1 MSEADSAGGA
11 TASGGIDEEEGGD
24 TFSGRLGLIF
34 ATIGA
39 AIGTGNI
46 WRFPRMVG
54 ANGGGSFLV
63 PWLIFLFVWSVPL
76 IIAEFAIG
84 KRSRVGTV
92 GSFRIFAGRRFA
104 WMGLW
109 TAWISTA
116 IGFYY
121 AVVTGWCLNYFRLAV
136 SGGLNSSVDTT
147 EVWNN
152 FLANPGLVIFFQFLA
167 VIITMAAIWKGAKA
181 IEKVNVTLMVSLFI
195 LLFAALILA
204 LIMDFED
211 GTLDGFV
218 YMFTIQP
225 EYLVKPE
232 TWINGLAQ
240 SAWSCSAGMG
250 MAITY
255 SVYMRKDED
264 TTLNAATMC
273 LANNS
278 ISIIAGLTVMMAVFS
293 VLADPLSAVS
303 GGSSA
308 ITFLVLPEV
317 FAQAPGG
324 PIVQVTMVAMFF
336 LALSFAALTSMISTV
351 ELCVRNFVDHGIDR
365 NVAVPATGAAIF
377 LFGLPSAALWILIDD
392 STGVAFPQF
401 LEVQDHIWGYG
412 LMFSG
417 LFIAY
422 SIWKYGW
429 SRYRVWQ
436 DENGLTGFNF
446 RDYLDHGVSS
456 FRDDFINTGDNDWWI
471 GKWWDYIMYLGFPLM
486 FSVLMISYF
495 GDLLFNVHE
504 PWNPTNP
511 HGISIIL
518 LFWGITAGIFISLNR
533 YVLVN
538 KMVRTG
544 GEGFP
549 LWIIS
554 GDWRLEPRPLYRNV
568 PAGADAAVEMLPGGD
583 DPFILH
589 AGDDLPP
596 TFIDDDGKEWQTS
609 GPGGSGGGSVGG
621 GSSASVID
629 AEIA

>member
-1 MSEADSAGGA
+1 MSEGG
-11 TASGGIDEEEGGD
+11 SDE
-24 TFSGRLGLIF
+24 FSGRLGLIF

-63 PWLIFLFVWSVPL
+63 PWLIFLFLWSVPL
-76 IIAEFAIG
+76 IIAEFALG
-84 KRSRVGTV
+84 KRSRTGTV
-92 GSFRIFAGRRFA
+92 GTFRIFAGRRFA

-121 AVVTGWCLNYFRLAV
+121 AVVTGWCINYFQTAIR
-136 SGGLNSSVDTT
+136 GGLGSEVDTV
-147 EVWNN
+147 EVWNS
-152 FLANPGLVIFFQFLA
+152 FLQNPGEVIFFQAIA
-167 VIITMAAIWKGAKA
+167 VAITMLAIWKGAKA
-181 IEKVNVTLMVSLFI
+181 IEKVNVGLMVSLFI
-195 LLFAALILA
+195 LLFAALFLA
-204 LIMDFED
+204 FVMDLDD
-211 GTLDGFV
+211 GSLDGFV
-218 YMFTIQP
+218 YMFSIQP
-225 EYLVKPE
+225 EYLMQPE
-232 TWINGLAQ
+232 TWINGLSQ

-278 ISIIAGLTVMMAVFS
+278 ISIIAGLTVMMAVFA
-293 VLADPLSAVS
+293 VVDDPLAAVS

-324 PIVQVTMVAMFF
+324 PIVQLAMVTMFF

-365 NVAVPATGAAIF
+365 PQAVGFTSIAIF
-377 LFGLPSAALWILIDD
+377 LFGLPSAVTWILVDG

-429 SRYRVWQ
+429 NRYRAWQ
-436 DENGLTGFNF
+436 DENDLSGFDLQ
-446 RDYLDHGVSS
+446 DYLDHGVSS

-486 FSVLMISYF
+486 FSVLILSYF
-495 GDLLFNVHE
+495 MDMLVNVDN
-504 PWNPTNP
+504 PWDPTNAN
-511 HGISIIL
+511 GISIIL
-518 LFWGITAGIFISLNR
+518 LFWGITAGLFITFNNR
-533 YVLVN
+533 MLVN
-538 KMVRTG
+538 RMVPTTDD
-544 GEGFP
+544 P
-549 LWIIS
+549 WILAVLS
-554 GDWRLEPRPLYRNV
+554 GNYTLEPRPLFRNV
-568 PAGADAAVEMLPGGD
+568 PEGAQVPIDMLPGGD
-583 DPFILH
+583 DPFVVGVGEALPATFVDDNGETRSH
-589 AGDDLPP
+589 TGAGL
-596 TFIDDDGKEWQTS
+596 E
-609 GPGGSGGGSVGG
+609 
-621 GSSASVID
+621 
-629 AEIA
+629 AELA

>member
-1 MSEADSAGGA
+1 MA
-11 TASGGIDEEEGGD
+11 EGGSD
-24 TFSGRLGLIF
+24 EFSGRLGLIF

-63 PWLIFLFVWSVPL
+63 PWLIFLFLWSVPL
-76 IIAEFAIG
+76 IIAEFALG
-84 KRSRVGTV
+84 KRSRTGTV
-92 GSFRIFAGRRFA
+92 GTFRIFAGKRFA

-121 AVVTGWCLNYFRLAV
+121 AVVTGWCINYFQTAV
-136 SGGLNSSVDTT
+136 RGGLGSEVDTV
-147 EVWNN
+147 EVWNS
-152 FLANPGLVIFFQFLA
+152 FLQNPMEVVFFQAIA
-167 VIITMAAIWKGAKA
+167 VAITMLAIWKGAKA
-181 IEKVNVTLMVSLFI
+181 IEKVNVGLMISLFI
-195 LLFAALILA
+195 LLFAALFLA
-204 LIMDFED
+204 FVMDLED

-218 YMFTIQP
+218 YMFSIQP
-225 EYLVKPE
+225 EYLAQPE
-232 TWINGLAQ
+232 TWINGLSQ

-278 ISIIAGLTVMMAVFS
+278 ISIIAGLTVMMAVFA
-293 VLADPLSAVS
+293 VVDDPLAAVS

-324 PIVQVTMVAMFF
+324 PVVQLAMVTMFF

-351 ELCVRNFVDHGIDR
+351 ELCVRNFVDHGIER
-365 NVAVPATGAAIF
+365 PQAVGFTSLAIF
-377 LFGLPSAALWILIDD
+377 FFGLPSAATWILVDD

-429 SRYRVWQ
+429 NRYRAWQ
-436 DENGLTGFNF
+436 EENDISGFSM
-446 RDYLDHGVSS
+446 RDYLDNGVSS

-486 FSVLMISYF
+486 FSVLILSYF
-495 GDLLFNVHE
+495 ADMLANVDN
-504 PWNPTNP
+504 PWDPTNAN
-511 HGISIIL
+511 GISIIL
-518 LFWGITAGIFISLNR
+518 LFWGITAGLFIGLNR
-533 YVLVN
+533 FIIINRIVPTSGN
-538 KMVRTG
+538 PW
-544 GEGFP
+544 P
-549 LWIIS
+549 LALLS
-554 GDWRLEPRPLYRNV
+554 GNFTLEPRPLYRNV
-568 PAGADAAVEMLPGGD
+568 PEGAEVPIDTLPGGE
-583 DPFILH
+583 DPFIVEV
-589 AGDDLPP
+589 GENLPE
-596 TFIDDDGKEWQTS
+596 TFIDDYGETKPHT
-609 GPGGSGGGSVGG
+609 GS
-621 GSSASVID
+621 IIE
-629 AEIA
+629 AEIGYSYDQV

>member
-1 MSEADSAGGA
+1 MNPQEPSSDQ
-11 TASGGIDEEEGGD
+11 
-24 TFSGRLGLIF
+24 FSGRMGLIF

-63 PWLIFLFVWSVPL
+63 PWLIFLFLWSIPL
-76 IIAEFAIG
+76 IIAEFALG
-84 KRSRVGTV
+84 KRSRTGTV
-92 GSFRIFAGRRFA
+92 GTFRIFAGPKFA

-121 AVVTGWCLNYFRLAV
+121 AVVTGWCLNYFQTAIR
-136 SGGLNSSVDTT
+136 GGLSQGVDTI

-152 FLANPGLVIFFQFLA
+152 FLQAPGQVIIFQMIAIL
-167 VIITMAAIWKGAKA
+167 ITMAAIWRGAKA
-181 IEKVNVTLMVSLFI
+181 IEKANVMLMVSLFV
-195 LLFAALILA
+195 LLFTALFLA
-204 LIMDFED
+204 FVMDFED

-218 YMFTIQP
+218 YMFSIQP
-225 EYLVKPE
+225 EYLMEPE
-232 TWINGLAQ
+232 TWINGLSQ

-278 ISIIAGLTVMMAVFS
+278 ISIIAGLTVMMAVFA
-293 VLADPLSAVS
+293 VADDPLSAVG

-317 FAQAPGG
+317 FAKAPGG
-324 PIVQVTMVAMFF
+324 PAIQLLMVAIFF

-351 ELCVRNFVDHGIDR
+351 ELCVRNFVDHGVDR
-365 NVAVPATGAAIF
+365 SQAVGFTSVAIF
-377 LFGLPSAALWILIDD
+377 LFGLPSAALWILVDD

-429 SRYRVWQ
+429 SRYKSWQ
-436 DENGLTGFNF
+436 QENEVEDFDMGDYVENG
-446 RDYLDHGVSS
+446 VSA
-456 FRDDFINTGDNDWWI
+456 FRDDFVNTGDNDWWI
-471 GKWWDYIMYLGFPLM
+471 GRWWDAIMYIGFPVM
-486 FSVLMISYF
+486 FAVLMLSYF
-495 GDLLFNVHE
+495 GDLLLNVHD

-518 LFWGITAGIFISLNR
+518 LFWGVTAITFFSLNK

-538 KMVRTG
+538 RMVPTTDSPWPFYVLSRDF
-544 GEGFP
+544 E
-549 LWIIS
+549 
-554 GDWRLEPRPLYRNV
+554 LEPRPLFRNV
-568 PAGADAAVEMLPGGD
+568 PEGADAPIDMLPGGD
-583 DPFILH
+583 DPFVVQSG
-589 AGDDLPP
+589 AELPDSFVDEHGE
-596 TFIDDDGKEWQTS
+596 TRRHSMATVE
-609 GPGGSGGGSVGG
+609 
-621 GSSASVID
+621 
-629 AEIA
+629 AELA

>member
-1 MSEADSAGGA
+1 MEAKGEAG
-11 TASGGIDEEEGGD
+11 SDE
-24 TFSGRLGLIF
+24 FSGRLGLIF

-63 PWLIFLFVWSVPL
+63 PWLIFLFLWSVPL
-76 IIAEFAIG
+76 IIAEFALG
-84 KRSRVGTV
+84 KRSRTGTV
-92 GSFRIFAGRRFA
+92 GTFRIFAGNRFA

-121 AVVTGWCLNYFRLAV
+121 AVVTGWCINYFQTAV
-136 SGGLNSSVDTT
+136 RGGLGSEVDTVQ
-147 EVWNN
+147 VWND
-152 FLANPGLVIFFQFLA
+152 FLQDPSQVIFFQTLS
-167 VIITMAAIWKGAKA
+167 VLITMAAIWKGAKA

-195 LLFAALILA
+195 LLFAALFLSFV
-204 LIMDFED
+204 MDLDD
-211 GTLDGFV
+211 GTLDGFI
-218 YMFTIQP
+218 YMFSIQP
-225 EYLVKPE
+225 EYLTQPE
-232 TWINGLAQ
+232 TWINGLSQ

-293 VLADPLSAVS
+293 VSDDPLGAVS

-324 PIVQVTMVAMFF
+324 PVVQLLMVTMFF

-351 ELCVRNFVDHGIDR
+351 ELCVRNFVDHGIER
-365 NVAVPATGAAIF
+365 KKAVGFTTLAIF
-377 LFGLPSAALWILIDD
+377 LFGLPSAALWILVDPD
-392 STGVAFPQF
+392 TGVAFPQF

-429 SRYRVWQ
+429 NRYRVWQ
-436 DENGLTGFNF
+436 DENDITGFSF
-446 RDYLDHGVSS
+446 RDYLDNGVSS

-471 GKWWDYIMYLGFPLM
+471 GKWWDYIMYLGFPIM
-486 FSVLMISYF
+486 FGVLILSYF
-495 GDLLFNVHE
+495 SDLILNVNN
-504 PWNPTNP
+504 PWDPTNAD
-511 HGISIIL
+511 GITIIL
-518 LFWGITAGIFISLNR
+518 LFWGITAGLFVSMNKYI
-533 YVLVN
+533 LVN
-538 KMVRTG
+538 RVLSMNGTIW
-544 GEGFP
+544 P
-549 LWIIS
+549 PSW
-554 GDWRLEPRPLYRNV
+554 DLEPRPLYRNV
-568 PAGADAAVEMLPGGD
+568 PIGAEVSIDTLPGGE
-583 DPFILH
+583 DPFIVEVGESLPETFVNEYGETQTHTLH
-589 AGDDLPP
+589 A
-596 TFIDDDGKEWQTS
+596 QS
-609 GPGGSGGGSVGG
+609 
-621 GSSASVID
+621 
-629 AEIA
+629 

>member
-1 MSEADSAGGA
+1 MKPQESSSDQ
-11 TASGGIDEEEGGD
+11 
-24 TFSGRLGLIF
+24 FSGRLGLIF

-63 PWLIFLFVWSVPL
+63 PWLIFLFLWSIPL
-76 IIAEFAIG
+76 IIAEFALG
-84 KRSRVGTV
+84 KRSRTGTV
-92 GSFRIFAGRRFA
+92 GTFRIFAGPKFA

-121 AVVTGWCLNYFRLAV
+121 AVVTGWCLNYFQTAIR
-136 SGGLNSSVDTT
+136 GGLSQGVDTI

-152 FLANPGLVIFFQFLA
+152 FLQAPGQVIIFQMIAIL
-167 VIITMAAIWKGAKA
+167 ITMAAIWKGAKA
-181 IEKVNVTLMVSLFI
+181 IEKANVMLMVSLFV
-195 LLFAALILA
+195 LLFVALFLSFV
-204 LIMDFED
+204 MDFED

-218 YMFTIQP
+218 YMFSIQP
-225 EYLVKPE
+225 EYLMEPE
-232 TWINGLAQ
+232 TWINGLSQ

-278 ISIIAGLTVMMAVFS
+278 ISIIAGLTVMMAVFA
-293 VLADPLSAVS
+293 VVDDPLSAVG

-317 FAQAPGG
+317 FAKAPGG
-324 PIVQVTMVAMFF
+324 PAVQLLMVAVFF

-351 ELCVRNFVDHGIDR
+351 ELCVRNFVDHGVDR
-365 NVAVPATGAAIF
+365 SQAVGFTSAAIF
-377 LFGLPSAALWILIDD
+377 LFGLPSAALWILVDD

-429 SRYRVWQ
+429 SRYKSWQ
-436 DENGLTGFNF
+436 QENEVVDFDMGDYVENG
-446 RDYLDHGVSS
+446 VSA
-456 FRDDFINTGDNDWWI
+456 FRDDFVNTGDNDWWI
-471 GKWWDYIMYLGFPLM
+471 GRWWDVIMYIGFPAM
-486 FSVLMISYF
+486 FAVLMLSYF
-495 GDLLFNVHE
+495 GDLLINVHD

-518 LFWGITAGIFISLNR
+518 LFWGVTAITFVSLNK

-538 KMVRTG
+538 RMVPTTDSPW
-544 GEGFP
+544 P
-549 LWIIS
+549 LYVLS
-554 GDWRLEPRPLYRNV
+554 RDFELEPRPLFRNV
-568 PAGADAAVEMLPGGD
+568 PDGAEAPIDMLPGGD
-583 DPFILH
+583 DPFVVQ
-589 AGDDLPP
+589 AGEQLPDSFVDEHGE
-596 TFIDDDGKEWQTS
+596 TRSHSMATVE
-609 GPGGSGGGSVGG
+609 
-621 GSSASVID
+621 
-629 AEIA
+629 AELA

>member
-1 MSEADSAGGA
+1 MA
-11 TASGGIDEEEGGD
+11 EGGSD
-24 TFSGRLGLIF
+24 EFSGRLGLIF

-63 PWLIFLFVWSVPL
+63 PWLIFLFLWSVPL
-76 IIAEFAIG
+76 IIAEFALG
-84 KRSRVGTV
+84 KRSRTGTV
-92 GSFRIFAGRRFA
+92 GTFRIFAGKRFA

-121 AVVTGWCLNYFRLAV
+121 AVVTGWCINYFQTAIR
-136 SGGLNSSVDTT
+136 GGLGSEVDTV
-147 EVWNN
+147 EVWNS
-152 FLANPGLVIFFQFLA
+152 FLQNPMEVVFFQSIA
-167 VIITMAAIWKGAKA
+167 VAITMLAIWKGAKA
-181 IEKVNVTLMVSLFI
+181 IEKVNVSLMISLFV
-195 LLFAALILA
+195 LLFAALFLSFV
-204 LIMDFED
+204 MDLED
-211 GTLDGFV
+211 GSLDGFV
-218 YMFTIQP
+218 YMFSIQP
-225 EYLVKPE
+225 EYLMQPE
-232 TWINGLAQ
+232 TWINGLSQ

-278 ISIIAGLTVMMAVFS
+278 ISIIAGLTVMMAVFA
-293 VLADPLSAVS
+293 VVDDPLAAVS

-324 PIVQVTMVAMFF
+324 PVVQLAMVTMFF

-351 ELCVRNFVDHGIDR
+351 ELCVRNFVDHGIER
-365 NVAVPATGAAIF
+365 PQAVGFTSLAIF
-377 LFGLPSAALWILIDD
+377 FFGLPSAATWILVDD

-429 SRYRVWQ
+429 NRYRVWQ
-436 DENGLTGFNF
+436 EENDITGFSLQ
-446 RDYLDHGVSS
+446 DYLDNGVSS

-471 GKWWDYIMYLGFPLM
+471 GKWWDYIMYLGFPIM
-486 FSVLMISYF
+486 FSVLILSYF
-495 GDLLFNVHE
+495 ADMLANVDN
-504 PWNPTNP
+504 PWDPTNAN
-511 HGISIIL
+511 GISIIL
-518 LFWGITAGIFISLNR
+518 LFWGVTAGLFIGLNR
-533 YVLVN
+533 FIIINRIVPTTGNPWPLAVL
-538 KMVRTG
+538 
-544 GEGFP
+544 
-549 LWIIS
+549 S
-554 GDWRLEPRPLYRNV
+554 GNFTLEPRPLYRNV
-568 PAGADAAVEMLPGGD
+568 PEGAEVPIDTLPGGD
-583 DPFILH
+583 DPFIVEVGEALPESFV
-589 AGDDLPP
+589 DDYGETRPH
-596 TFIDDDGKEWQTS
+596 T
-609 GPGGSGGGSVGG
+609 
-621 GSSASVID
+621 GSSIE
-629 AEIA
+629 AELA

>member
-1 MSEADSAGGA
+1 MAEGA
-11 TASGGIDEEEGGD
+11 SDE
-24 TFSGRLGLIF
+24 FSGRLGLIF

-54 ANGGGSFLV
+54 ANGGGSFLI
-63 PWLIFLFVWSVPL
+63 PWLIFLFLWSVPL
-76 IIAEFAIG
+76 IIAEFALG
-84 KRSRVGTV
+84 KRSRTGTV
-92 GSFRIFAGRRFA
+92 GTFRIFAGKRFA

-121 AVVTGWCLNYFRLAV
+121 AVVTGWCINYFQTAIR
-136 SGGLNSSVDTT
+136 GGLGSEVDTV
-147 EVWNN
+147 EVWNS
-152 FLANPGLVIFFQFLA
+152 FLQNPMEVVFFQAIA
-167 VIITMAAIWKGAKA
+167 VAITMLAIWKGAKA
-181 IEKVNVTLMVSLFI
+181 IEKVNVSLMISLFV
-195 LLFAALILA
+195 LLFAALFLSFV
-204 LIMDFED
+204 MDLED
-211 GTLDGFV
+211 GSLDGFV
-218 YMFTIQP
+218 YMFSIQP
-225 EYLVKPE
+225 EYLAQPE
-232 TWINGLAQ
+232 TWINGLSQ

-278 ISIIAGLTVMMAVFS
+278 ISIIAGLTVMMAVFA
-293 VLADPLSAVS
+293 VVDDPLAAVS

-324 PIVQVTMVAMFF
+324 PVVQLAMVTMFF

-351 ELCVRNFVDHGIDR
+351 ELCVRNFVDHGIER
-365 NVAVPATGAAIF
+365 PQAVGFTSLAIF
-377 LFGLPSAALWILIDD
+377 FFGLPSAATWILVDD

-429 SRYRVWQ
+429 NRYRVWQ
-436 DENGLTGFNF
+436 EENDISGFSL
-446 RDYLDHGVSS
+446 RDYLDNGVSS

-486 FSVLMISYF
+486 FSVLILSYF
-495 GDLLFNVHE
+495 ADMLANVDN
-504 PWNPTNP
+504 PWDPTNAN
-511 HGISIIL
+511 GISIIL
-518 LFWGITAGIFISLNR
+518 LFWGITAGLFIGLNR
-533 YVLVN
+533 FIIINRIVPTTSNPWPLAVL
-538 KMVRTG
+538 
-544 GEGFP
+544 
-549 LWIIS
+549 S
-554 GDWRLEPRPLYRNV
+554 GNFTLEPRPLYRNV
-568 PAGADAAVEMLPGGD
+568 PEGAEVPIDTLPGGD
-583 DPFILH
+583 DPFIVEVGEALPESFV
-589 AGDDLPP
+589 DDYGETRPH
-596 TFIDDDGKEWQTS
+596 T
-609 GPGGSGGGSVGG
+609 GSVIEADIGY
-621 GSSASVID
+621 SYDQA
-629 AEIA
+629 

>member
-1 MSEADSAGGA
+1 MAEGSS
-11 TASGGIDEEEGGD
+11 DE
-24 TFSGRLGLIF
+24 FSGRLGLIF

-63 PWLIFLFVWSVPL
+63 PWLIFLFLWSVPL
-76 IIAEFAIG
+76 IIAEFALG
-84 KRSRVGTV
+84 KRSRTGTV
-92 GSFRIFAGRRFA
+92 GTFRIFAGKRFA

-121 AVVTGWCLNYFRLAV
+121 AVVTGWCINYFQTAIR
-136 SGGLNSSVDTT
+136 GGLGSEVDTV
-147 EVWNN
+147 EVWNS
-152 FLANPGLVIFFQFLA
+152 FLQNPMEVVFFQTIA
-167 VIITMAAIWKGAKA
+167 VAITMLAIWRGAKA
-181 IEKVNVTLMVSLFI
+181 IEKVNVSLMISLFV
-195 LLFAALILA
+195 LLFAALFLSFV
-204 LIMDFED
+204 MDLED
-211 GTLDGFV
+211 GSLDGFV
-218 YMFTIQP
+218 YMFSIQP
-225 EYLVKPE
+225 EYLAQPE
-232 TWINGLAQ
+232 TWINGLSQ

-278 ISIIAGLTVMMAVFS
+278 ISIIAGLTVMMAVFA
-293 VLADPLSAVS
+293 VVDDPLAAVS

-324 PIVQVTMVAMFF
+324 PVVQLAMVTMFF

-351 ELCVRNFVDHGIDR
+351 ELCVRNFVDHGIER
-365 NVAVPATGAAIF
+365 PQAVGFTSLAIF
-377 LFGLPSAALWILIDD
+377 FFGLPSAATWILVDD

-429 SRYRVWQ
+429 NRYRVWQ
-436 DENGLTGFNF
+436 EENDISGFSLQ
-446 RDYLDHGVSS
+446 DYLDNGVSS

-486 FSVLMISYF
+486 FGVLILSYF
-495 GDLLFNVHE
+495 ADMLANVDN
-504 PWNPTNP
+504 PWDPTNAN
-511 HGISIIL
+511 GISIIL
-518 LFWGITAGIFISLNR
+518 LFWGITAGLFIGLNR
-533 YVLVN
+533 FIIINRIVPTSGN
-538 KMVRTG
+538 PW
-544 GEGFP
+544 P
-549 LWIIS
+549 LALLS
-554 GDWRLEPRPLYRNV
+554 GNFTLEPRPLYRNV
-568 PAGADAAVEMLPGGD
+568 PEGAEVPIDTLPGGE
-583 DPFILH
+583 DPFIVEV
-589 AGDDLPP
+589 GEDLPE
-596 TFIDDDGKEWQTS
+596 TFVDDYGETR
-609 GPGGSGGGSVGG
+609 PHTGS
-621 GSSASVID
+621 IIE
-629 AEIA
+629 AEIGYSYDQV

>member
-1 MSEADSAGGA
+1 MQAKGEAS
-11 TASGGIDEEEGGD
+11 SDE
-24 TFSGRLGLIF
+24 FSGRLGLIF

-63 PWLIFLFVWSVPL
+63 PWLIFLFLWSVPL
-76 IIAEFAIG
+76 IIAEFALG
-84 KRSRVGTV
+84 KRSRTGTV
-92 GSFRIFAGRRFA
+92 GTFRIFAGNRFA

-121 AVVTGWCLNYFRLAV
+121 AVVTGWCINYFQTAIR
-136 SGGLNSSVDTT
+136 GGLGSEVDTVQ
-147 EVWNN
+147 VWND
-152 FLANPGLVIFFQFLA
+152 FLQDPSQVIFFQSLS
-167 VIITMAAIWKGAKA
+167 VLITMAAIWKGAKA

-195 LLFAALILA
+195 LLFAALFLSFV
-204 LIMDFED
+204 MDLDD

-218 YMFTIQP
+218 YMFSIQP
-225 EYLVKPE
+225 EYLTQPE
-232 TWINGLAQ
+232 TWINGLSQ

-293 VLADPLSAVS
+293 VSDDPLGAVS

-324 PIVQVTMVAMFF
+324 PVVQLLMVTMFF

-351 ELCVRNFVDHGIDR
+351 ELCVRNFVDHGIER
-365 NVAVPATGAAIF
+365 QKAVGFTTLAIF
-377 LFGLPSAALWILIDD
+377 LFGLPSAALWILVDPE
-392 STGVAFPQF
+392 TGVAFPQF

-429 SRYRVWQ
+429 NRYRVWQ
-436 DENGLTGFNF
+436 DENDITGFNF
-446 RDYLDHGVSS
+446 RDYLDNGVSS

-471 GKWWDYIMYLGFPLM
+471 GKWWDYIMYLGFPIM
-486 FSVLMISYF
+486 FGVLILSYF
-495 GDLLFNVHE
+495 SDLILNVNN
-504 PWNPTNP
+504 PWDPTNAD
-511 HGISIIL
+511 GITIIL
-518 LFWGITAGIFISLNR
+518 LFWGITAGLFISMNK
-533 YVLVN
+533 YILVN
-538 KMVRTG
+538 RVLSMNG
-544 GEGFP
+544 SIWP
-549 LWIIS
+549 PSW
-554 GDWRLEPRPLYRNV
+554 DLEPRPLYRNV
-568 PAGADAAVEMLPGGD
+568 PEGADVSIDTLPGGE
-583 DPFILH
+583 DPFIVEAGGSLPETFVNDYGETQTHTLH
-589 AGDDLPP
+589 A
-596 TFIDDDGKEWQTS
+596 QS
-609 GPGGSGGGSVGG
+609 
-621 GSSASVID
+621 
-629 AEIA
+629 

>member
-1 MSEADSAGGA
+1 MA
-11 TASGGIDEEEGGD
+11 EGGSD
-24 TFSGRLGLIF
+24 EFSGRLGLIF

-63 PWLIFLFVWSVPL
+63 PWLIFLFLWSVPL
-76 IIAEFAIG
+76 IIAEFALG
-84 KRSRVGTV
+84 KRSRTGTV
-92 GSFRIFAGRRFA
+92 GTFRIFAGKRFA

-121 AVVTGWCLNYFRLAV
+121 AVVTGWCINYFQTAV
-136 SGGLNSSVDTT
+136 RGGLGSEVDTV
-147 EVWNN
+147 EVWNT
-152 FLANPGLVIFFQFLA
+152 FLQNPMEVVFFQAIA
-167 VIITMAAIWKGAKA
+167 VAITMLAIWKGAKA
-181 IEKVNVTLMVSLFI
+181 IEKVNVGLMISLFI
-195 LLFAALILA
+195 LLFAALFLA
-204 LIMDFED
+204 FVMDLED

-218 YMFTIQP
+218 YMFSIQP
-225 EYLVKPE
+225 EYLAQPE
-232 TWINGLAQ
+232 TWINGLSQ

-278 ISIIAGLTVMMAVFS
+278 ISIIAGLTVMMAVFA
-293 VLADPLSAVS
+293 VVDDPLAAVS

-324 PIVQVTMVAMFF
+324 PVVQLAMVTMFF

-351 ELCVRNFVDHGIDR
+351 ELCVRNFVDHGIER
-365 NVAVPATGAAIF
+365 PQAVGFTSLAIF
-377 LFGLPSAALWILIDD
+377 FFGLPSAATWILVDD
-392 STGVAFPQF
+392 ATGVAFPQF

-429 SRYRVWQ
+429 NRYRVWQ
-436 DENGLTGFNF
+436 EENDISGFSLQ
-446 RDYLDHGVSS
+446 DYLDNGVSS

-486 FSVLMISYF
+486 FSVLILSYF
-495 GDLLFNVHE
+495 ADMLANVDN
-504 PWNPTNP
+504 PWDPTNAN
-511 HGISIIL
+511 GISIIL
-518 LFWGITAGIFISLNR
+518 LFWGVTAGLFIGLNR
-533 YVLVN
+533 FIIINRIVPTSGN
-538 KMVRTG
+538 PW
-544 GEGFP
+544 P
-549 LWIIS
+549 LALLS
-554 GDWRLEPRPLYRNV
+554 GNFTLEPRPLYRNV
-568 PAGADAAVEMLPGGD
+568 PEGAEVPIDTLPGGE
-583 DPFILH
+583 DPFIVE
-589 AGDDLPP
+589 AGEELPE
-596 TFIDDDGKEWQTS
+596 TFVDEYGETR
-609 GPGGSGGGSVGG
+609 PHT
-621 GSSASVID
+621 GSSIE
-629 AEIA
+629 AELA

>member
-1 MSEADSAGGA
+1 MQ
-11 TASGGIDEEEGGD
+11 SGGSDE
-24 TFSGRLGLIF
+24 FSGRLGLIF

-63 PWLIFLFVWSVPL
+63 PWVIFLFLWSVPL
-76 IIAEFAIG
+76 IIAEFALG
-84 KRSRVGTV
+84 KRSRTGTV
-92 GSFRIFAGRRFA
+92 GTFRIFAGKRFA

-121 AVVTGWCLNYFRLAV
+121 AVVTGWCLNYFQAAIR
-136 SGGLNSSVDTT
+136 GGLSGDVDTV
-147 EVWNN
+147 EVWNS
-152 FLANPGLVIFFQFLA
+152 FLQAPEQVIFFQAIA
-167 VIITMAAIWKGAKA
+167 VIITLLAIWNGAKA
-181 IEKVNVTLMVSLFI
+181 IEKVNVFLMVSLFV
-195 LLFAALILA
+195 LLFAALFLA
-204 LIMDFED
+204 FVMDLDD
-211 GTLDGFV
+211 GSLDGFV
-218 YMFTIQP
+218 YMFSIQP
-225 EYLVKPE
+225 EYLAQPE
-232 TWINGLAQ
+232 TWINGLSQ

-278 ISIIAGLTVMMAVFS
+278 ISIIAGLTVMMAVFA
-293 VLADPLSAVS
+293 VVDDPLSAVS

-324 PIVQVTMVAMFF
+324 PVVQLAMVTMFF

-351 ELCVRNFVDHGIDR
+351 ELCVRNFVDHGIER
-365 NVAVPATGAAIF
+365 PQAVGFTTIAIF
-377 LFGLPSAALWILIDD
+377 FFGLPSAMLWIRMDPG
-392 STGVAFPQF
+392 TGVAFPQF

-429 SRYRVWQ
+429 NRYRVWQ
-436 DENGLTGFNF
+436 EDNGEKGFDF

-486 FSVLMISYF
+486 FGVLMLSYF
-495 GDLLFNVHE
+495 GDLLTNVHD
-504 PWNPTNP
+504 PWNPSNP

-518 LFWGITAGIFISLNR
+518 LFWGVTAGLFMGMNKYI
-533 YVLVN
+533 LVN
-538 KMVRTG
+538 RVTSFNG
-544 GEGFP
+544 S
-549 LWIIS
+549 LWPPNW
-554 GDWRLEPRPLYRNV
+554 DLEPRPLYRNV
-568 PAGADAAVEMLPGGD
+568 PDGADAPIDTLPGGE
-583 DPFILH
+583 DPYIVQV
-589 AGDDLPP
+589 GDSLPP
-596 TFIDDDGKEWQTS
+596 TFVDDYGDTRGH
-609 GPGGSGGGSVGG
+609 
-621 GSSASVID
+621 SAASLE
-629 AEIA
+629 AELA

>member
-1 MSEADSAGGA
+1 MNPQSEPSSDQ
-11 TASGGIDEEEGGD
+11 
-24 TFSGRLGLIF
+24 FSGRLGLIF

-63 PWLIFLFVWSVPL
+63 PWLIFLFLWSVPL
-76 IIAEFAIG
+76 IIAEFALG
-84 KRSRVGTV
+84 KRSRTGTV
-92 GSFRIFAGRRFA
+92 GTFRIFAGPKFA

-121 AVVTGWCLNYFRLAV
+121 AVVTGWCLNYFQTAIR
-136 SGGLNSSVDTT
+136 GGLSEGVDTT

-152 FLANPGLVIFFQFLA
+152 FLQAPEQVIIFQVLA
-167 VIITMAAIWKGAKA
+167 ILITMAAIWKGAKA
-181 IEKVNVTLMVSLFI
+181 IEKANVYLMTSLFV
-195 LLFAALILA
+195 LLFTALFLA
-204 LIMDFED
+204 FVMDFED

-218 YMFTIQP
+218 FMFSIQP
-225 EYLVKPE
+225 EYLMEPE
-232 TWINGLAQ
+232 TWINGLSQ

-278 ISIIAGLTVMMAVFS
+278 ISIIAGLTVMMAVFA
-293 VLADPLSAVS
+293 VVDDPLSAVG

-317 FAQAPGG
+317 FSQAPGG
-324 PIVQVTMVAMFF
+324 PAIQLLMVAVFF

-351 ELCVRNFVDHGIDR
+351 ELCVRNFVDHGVDR
-365 NVAVPATGAAIF
+365 SQAVGFTSAAIF
-377 LFGLPSAALWILIDD
+377 LFGLPSAGLWILVDD

-429 SRYRVWQ
+429 SRYKSWQ
-436 DENGLTGFNF
+436 NDNDVDGFDVGDYVENG
-446 RDYLDHGVSS
+446 VSA
-456 FRDDFINTGDNDWWI
+456 FRDDFVNTGDNDWWI
-471 GKWWDYIMYLGFPLM
+471 GRWWDAIMYIGFPAM
-486 FSVLMISYF
+486 FAVLMLSYF
-495 GDLLFNVHE
+495 GDLLTNVHD

-518 LFWGITAGIFISLNR
+518 LFWGVTAFIFVSLNK

-538 KMVRTG
+538 RMVPTSDSPW
-544 GEGFP
+544 P
-549 LWIIS
+549 LYVLS
-554 GDWRLEPRPLYRNV
+554 RDFELEPRPVYRNV
-568 PAGADAAVEMLPGGD
+568 PEGAEAPIDMLTGGD
-583 DPFILH
+583 DPFVVQ
-589 AGDDLPP
+589 AGDELPDSFVDEYGE
-596 TFIDDDGKEWQTS
+596 TRSHTMTTVE
-609 GPGGSGGGSVGG
+609 
-621 GSSASVID
+621 
-629 AEIA
+629 AELV

>member
-1 MSEADSAGGA
+1 MA
-11 TASGGIDEEEGGD
+11 EGGSD
-24 TFSGRLGLIF
+24 EFSGRLGLIF

-54 ANGGGSFLV
+54 ANGGGSFLI
-63 PWLIFLFVWSVPL
+63 PWLIFLFLWSVPL
-76 IIAEFAIG
+76 IIAEFALG
-84 KRSRVGTV
+84 KRSRTGTV
-92 GSFRIFAGRRFA
+92 GTFRIFAGKRFA

-121 AVVTGWCLNYFRLAV
+121 AVVTGWCINYFQTAIR
-136 SGGLNSSVDTT
+136 GGLGSEVDTV
-147 EVWNN
+147 EVWNS
-152 FLANPGLVIFFQFLA
+152 FLQNPMEVVFFQAIA
-167 VIITMAAIWKGAKA
+167 VAITMLAIWKGAKA
-181 IEKVNVTLMVSLFI
+181 IEKVNVSLMISLFV
-195 LLFAALILA
+195 LLFAALFLSFV
-204 LIMDFED
+204 MDLED
-211 GTLDGFV
+211 GSLDGFV
-218 YMFTIQP
+218 YMFSIQP
-225 EYLVKPE
+225 EYLAQPE
-232 TWINGLAQ
+232 TWINGLSQ

-278 ISIIAGLTVMMAVFS
+278 ISIIAGLTVMMAVFA
-293 VLADPLSAVS
+293 VVDDPLAAVS

-324 PIVQVTMVAMFF
+324 PVVQLAMVTMFF

-351 ELCVRNFVDHGIDR
+351 ELCVRNFVDHGIER
-365 NVAVPATGAAIF
+365 PQAVGFTSLAIF
-377 LFGLPSAALWILIDD
+377 FFGLPSAATWILVDD

-429 SRYRVWQ
+429 NRYRVWQ
-436 DENGLTGFNF
+436 EENDISGFSLQ
-446 RDYLDHGVSS
+446 DYLDNGVSS

-486 FSVLMISYF
+486 FSVLILSYF
-495 GDLLFNVHE
+495 ADMLANVDN
-504 PWNPTNP
+504 PWDPTNAN
-511 HGISIIL
+511 GISIIL
-518 LFWGITAGIFISLNR
+518 LFWGITAGLFIGLNR
-533 YVLVN
+533 FIIINRIVPTTGNPWPLAVL
-538 KMVRTG
+538 
-544 GEGFP
+544 
-549 LWIIS
+549 S
-554 GDWRLEPRPLYRNV
+554 GNFTLEPRPLYRNV
-568 PAGADAAVEMLPGGD
+568 PEGAEVPIDTLPGGD
-583 DPFILH
+583 DPFIVEVGEALPESFV
-589 AGDDLPP
+589 DDYGETRPH
-596 TFIDDDGKEWQTS
+596 T
-609 GPGGSGGGSVGG
+609 GSVIEADIGY
-621 GSSASVID
+621 SYDQA
-629 AEIA
+629 

>member
-1 MSEADSAGGA
+1 MQAKGEAS
-11 TASGGIDEEEGGD
+11 SDE
-24 TFSGRLGLIF
+24 FSGRLGLIF

-63 PWLIFLFVWSVPL
+63 PWLIFLFLWSVPL
-76 IIAEFAIG
+76 IIAEFALG
-84 KRSRVGTV
+84 KRSRTGTV
-92 GSFRIFAGRRFA
+92 GTFRIFAGNRFA

-121 AVVTGWCLNYFRLAV
+121 AVVTGWCINYFQTAIR
-136 SGGLNSSVDTT
+136 GGLGSEVDTVQ
-147 EVWNN
+147 VWND
-152 FLANPGLVIFFQFLA
+152 FLQDPSQVIFFQALS
-167 VIITMAAIWKGAKA
+167 VLITMAAIWKGAKA

-195 LLFAALILA
+195 LLFAALFLSFV
-204 LIMDFED
+204 MDLDD

-218 YMFTIQP
+218 YMFSIQP
-225 EYLVKPE
+225 EYLTQPE
-232 TWINGLAQ
+232 TWINGLSQ

-293 VLADPLSAVS
+293 VSDDPLGAVS

-324 PIVQVTMVAMFF
+324 PVVQLLMVTMFF

-351 ELCVRNFVDHGIDR
+351 ELCVRNFVDHGIER
-365 NVAVPATGAAIF
+365 QKAVGFTTLAIF
-377 LFGLPSAALWILIDD
+377 LFGLPSAALWILVDPD
-392 STGVAFPQF
+392 TGVAFPQF

-429 SRYRVWQ
+429 NRYRVWQ
-436 DENGLTGFNF
+436 TENDITGFNF
-446 RDYLDHGVSS
+446 RDYLDNGVSS

-471 GKWWDYIMYLGFPLM
+471 GKWWDYIMYLGFPIM
-486 FSVLMISYF
+486 FGVLMLSYF
-495 GDLLFNVHE
+495 SDLILNVHD
-504 PWNPTNP
+504 PWNPTNA
-511 HGISIIL
+511 HGITIIL
-518 LFWGITAGIFISLNR
+518 LFWGITAGLFISMNK
-533 YVLVN
+533 YILVN
-538 KMVRTG
+538 RVLSMNG
-544 GEGFP
+544 SIWP
-549 LWIIS
+549 PSW
-554 GDWRLEPRPLYRNV
+554 DLEPRPLYRNV
-568 PAGADAAVEMLPGGD
+568 PEGADVSIDTLPGGE
-583 DPFILH
+583 DPFIVEAGGSLPETFVNDYGETQTHTLH
-589 AGDDLPP
+589 A
-596 TFIDDDGKEWQTS
+596 QS
-609 GPGGSGGGSVGG
+609 
-621 GSSASVID
+621 
-629 AEIA
+629 